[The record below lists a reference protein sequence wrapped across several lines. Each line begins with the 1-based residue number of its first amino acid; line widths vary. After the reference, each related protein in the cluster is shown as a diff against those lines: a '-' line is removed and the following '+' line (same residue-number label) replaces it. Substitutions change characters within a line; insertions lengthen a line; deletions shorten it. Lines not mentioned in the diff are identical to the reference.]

1 MTEEKVSR
9 WAHYKIIKA
18 PRYILLS
25 FIIIITCTFLAFMH
39 QDWSYFSRSG
49 GFIVLFGALLGLRK
63 LLRKGARELDTSN
76 EPLVINKNQFN
87 TKGMFQRV
95 QDLSDSFSQELGI
108 IMVVIGTFINGFGD
122 IVLNVLFPFNT

>member
-9 WAHYKIIKA
+9 WVHYKMIKA

-25 FIIIITCTFLAFMH
+25 FIIIIIFTFLAFTN

-49 GFIVLFGALLGLRK
+49 GFIVLFGALLSIRK
-63 LLRKGARELDTSN
+63 LLRKGARELDKPN

-87 TKGMFQRV
+87 TKGMFQHV
-95 QDLSDSFSQELGI
+95 QDLSDSFAQELGL

-122 IVLNVLFPFNT
+122 IVLNILFPFNT

>member
-1 MTEEKVSR
+1 MVEKKASR

-18 PRYILLS
+18 PRYIAMS
-25 FIIIITCTFLAFMH
+25 FIIIIICTFLAYIH
-39 QDWSYFSRSG
+39 RDWSYFSRSG

-63 LLRKGARELDTSN
+63 LLRKGARELNAPN

-95 QDLSDSFSQELGI
+95 HDLSDSFAQELGI

-122 IVLNVLFPFNT
+122 IVLNVLFPFST